1 MRCGWNEQVGKTKV
15 MKAFLIYLL
24 VMGFSVIGG
33 KAFPQFFEKHFSKVI
48 FMTGFIAGFLAKCF
62 WNWQIDN
69 NIIFSLSVSATTFD
83 TYLVA
88 TLSGLLLLGLVAF
101 GPELLS

>member
-1 MRCGWNEQVGKTKV
+1 